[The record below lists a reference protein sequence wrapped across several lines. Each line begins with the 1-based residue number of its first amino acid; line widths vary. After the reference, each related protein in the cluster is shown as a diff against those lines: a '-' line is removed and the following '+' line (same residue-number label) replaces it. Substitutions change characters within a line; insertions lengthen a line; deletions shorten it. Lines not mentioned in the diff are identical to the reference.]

1 MIYFDNAA
9 TTKINKK
16 ALNELYNKSLDTFGN
31 PSARYTIGYLSRKVL
46 NDSRKCIASII
57 SCNAENIF
65 FTSGGT
71 EGNNIVIQSVIRNN
85 YGEKKHIICSS
96 IEHKS
101 VLNTLKVF
109 SKDLDVTYISPD
121 ENGIINPDEI
131 LKNIRKD
138 TILICI
144 QYINNELGSIQK
156 IKEIGIIAKKYN
168 VPILVDAVQAVGH
181 IKIDI
186 SELNIDYLTASA
198 HKFGGPKGIGF
209 LYASNHN
216 LGLCFGGG
224 QEKGIKSGTE
234 NIPSISSMAIALR
247 EAVDN
252 LEEKQ
257 AHIILLVEY
266 LKKELKK
273 IDKLHFNVNVNNYC
287 SIISFRID
295 DISNETLINYLDL
308 HDIYVSAGSA
318 CLGTDF
324 SHSYVLKSI
333 GLSNEQIDSSIR
345 ISLSCDNTID
355 ECNCFIDCLNSGVKK
370 LRGK

>member
-16 ALNELYNKSLDTFGN
+16 ALDDLYNKTSDIFGN
-31 PSARYTIGYLSRKVL
+31 PSARYTIGYSSRKVL
-46 NDSRKCIASII
+46 NDARKDIASIM
-57 SCNAENIF
+57 SCNDENIF

-85 YGEKKHIICSS
+85 ALRKKHIVCSS

-109 SKDLDVTYISPD
+109 SKDLDVSYILPD
-121 ENGIINPDEI
+121 RSGIVCPDKIEESIKEN
-131 LKNIRKD
+131 

-156 IKEIGIIAKKYN
+156 IKEISDIAKKHN

-186 SELNIDYLTASA
+186 SDLNIDYLTASA

-224 QEKGIKSGTE
+224 QEEGIKSGTE
-234 NIPSISSMAIALR
+234 NVPSISSMSVALR
-247 EAVDN
+247 EAVDKM
-252 LEEKQ
+252 EEKQ
-257 AHIILLVEY
+257 AHITLLMKY

-273 IDKLHFNVNVNNYC
+273 IDKLHFNIDSDNYC
-287 SIISFRID
+287 SIINFRID
-295 DISNETLINYLDL
+295 DISNESLINYLDL
-308 HDIYVSAGSA
+308 HEIYVSAGSA

-324 SHSYVLKSI
+324 ARSYVLKSI
-333 GLSNEQIDSSIR
+333 GLSDYQIDSSIR
-345 ISLSCDNTID
+345 ISLSYENTID
-355 ECNCFIDCLNSGVKK
+355 ECNNFIDCLKDGIKRLK
-370 LRGK
+370 GK